1 MGEGTAGHNVFGASA
16 WLSNLLARIGVAT
29 DSKHVSHLALVLLV
43 AIISL
48 PPLLLSAWSGTAWGS
63 GVDIPFLHDAGV
75 LARLFVVVPVLI
87 IASRA
92 IGMQLGIA
100 MQYLESSSVIPDS
113 EMPDYEDATSDL
125 GRRAT
130 SRVIELVLL
139 VAALLAPWFAMR
151 WFPTLEPNAGLST
164 WAVGSPGEGAFSA
177 AGWWFG
183 MISRPLVGFF
193 LLLWAWRYLAW
204 CLFLRRVG
212 KLELTILAAH
222 PDLTGGLAPVV
233 RAHMSFVL
241 IGFAVHAALSG
252 ALADELLYAGA
263 TIPQVGP
270 EIAFVMVISMIALV
284 APLGAFLPGL
294 LRAKNQGLVE
304 YGWLAH
310 NLTGA
315 FDARWQNGGPGLLDS
330 ADPSAMADF
339 GADYDT
345 VLNMNAFPVGLR
357 QMAGV
362 GIILFIP
369 FAALV
374 LTQVSVAQLVQSLVK
389 KAI

>member
-193 LLLWAWRYLAW
+193 LLLWAWRYLLW
-204 CLFLRRVG
+204 CLFMRRLG
-212 KLELTILAAH
+212 RLDLALQPAH
-222 PDLTGGLAPVV
+222 PDQVGGLAPVL
-233 RAHMSFVL
+233 RAHSSFVMV
-241 IGFAVHAALSG
+241 GFAVNSALSG
-252 ALADELLYAGA
+252 AIANELLFGGIGITEAR
-263 TIPQVGP
+263 P
-270 EIAFVMVISMIALV
+270 EIIFFTAFALIALA
-284 APLGAFLPGL
+284 APLVVFTPGL
-294 LRAKNQGLVE
+294 IRAKNRGMVE
-304 YGWLAH
+304 YGRLAH
-310 NLTGA
+310 QLTVD
-315 FDARWQNGGPGLLDS
+315 FDARWQNPEWLL
-330 ADPSAMADF
+330 A
-339 GADYDT
+339 
-345 VLNMNAFPVGLR
+345 LR
-357 QMAGV
+357 W
-362 GIILFIP
+362 
-369 FAALV
+369 
-374 LTQVSVAQLVQSLVK
+374 
-389 KAI
+389 